1 MPTLRSCRTVRTSW
15 PGRQQSR
22 AGPGRAIAEY
32 FVHQKLLQF
41 FGGRV
46 AAVVAMCVVYNP
58 IPYHETLNCALA
70 TLPPPPPLN
79 PSLPNVTPLPQR
91 LREHPRLVL
100 PKGYNDGKRWQGGRG
115 HGWLGQL
122 STFGRSGRGRR
133 NHHLKI
139 THNWHIGLAPTCCH
153 RGASGNQNV
162 LNLLFKQTV
171 TDGNTVLVF

>member
-70 TLPPPPPLN
+70 TLPPP
-79 PSLPNVTPLPQR
+79 
-91 LREHPRLVL
+91 
-100 PKGYNDGKRWQGGRG
+100 
-115 HGWLGQL
+115 
-122 STFGRSGRGRR
+122 
-133 NHHLKI
+133 
-139 THNWHIGLAPTCCH
+139 AP
-153 RGASGNQNV
+153 
-162 LNLLFKQTV
+162 
-171 TDGNTVLVF
+171 